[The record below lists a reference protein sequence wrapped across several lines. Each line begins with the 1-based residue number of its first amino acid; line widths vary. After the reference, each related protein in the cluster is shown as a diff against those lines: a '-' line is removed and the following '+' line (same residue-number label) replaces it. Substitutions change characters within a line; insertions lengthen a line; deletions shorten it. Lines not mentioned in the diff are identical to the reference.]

1 MKDIFGNQ
9 MQQMTGNLRQQAGG
23 VGADRIAVGQSELAR
38 QQGLAAGQTLSDAWN
53 RSAQQAQGAA
63 FGMGSLGPATQASAL
78 QGAQALL
85 GTGLYAQ
92 KAQTDFKEKL
102 RWASEDGDAAVAC
115 SADGKYVYVAGGEG
129 VLASDNFGQTG
140 SWTLVL
146 KGK

>member
-1 MKDIFGNQ
+1 
-9 MQQMTGNLRQQAGG
+9 MQEKTGGQ
-23 VGADRIAVGQSELAR
+23 VGRWSIHRWFFAV
-38 QQGLAAGQTLSDAWN
+38 AA
-53 RSAQQAQGAA
+53 AA
-63 FGMGSLGPATQASAL
+63 AVIL
-78 QGAQALL
+78 GAQALL

-129 VLASDNFGQTG
+129 VLVSDNFGKTG
-140 SWTLVL
+140 SWSLVL